1 MITQDI
7 DIANIPSPD
16 ICDDIKP
23 LSAFEI
29 KQAEWVIEGWL
40 PKGHITILAADGGSG
55 KTTLWCNV
63 IAALSAGRASILEPE
78 GYQREPQLVAV
89 FSAEDSIESVLK
101 PRLMAAGADQDN
113 IVALDHTVAGGR
125 VLRRYK
131 IGSPALISFVR
142 QYKPA
147 LCVLDPIQAFLPPDI
162 NMGSRNAMRDCMDQL
177 VTLGA
182 ETGTA
187 FLIVCHSNKRTGAA
201 ARNRVSDSSD
211 LWDISRSV
219 WMMGNTEDADVRYIS
234 HEKSNYGPQQDTV
247 LVSVQD
253 HILRRVGTTT
263 KRDQD
268 YVGCT
273 PTRRGADKSEACKQF
288 ILRTLRE
295 APDHRVRSPELMER
309 AKLYDIATATI
320 NRVRAQLGKAGI
332 IDSAEIYVNGVKQWY
347 VWLCGDDNPSQDE
360 QLSFDGDIAITSSQ
374 A

>member
-1 MITQDI
+1 MTIQDI
-7 DIANIPSPD
+7 DMVKSPCMD
-16 ICDDIKP
+16 FSDEIKP

-29 KQAEWVIEGWL
+29 KQAEWVIEGLL

-63 IAALSAGRASILEPE
+63 IAALSAGRASILEPD

-101 PRLMAAGADQDN
+101 PRLMAAGADQNN
-113 IVALDHTVAGGR
+113 IAALDHTVAGGR

-131 IGSPALISFVR
+131 IGSPALASFVR
-142 QYKPA
+142 ERRPV
-147 LCVLDPIQAFLPPDI
+147 LCVWDPIQAFLPPDI

-177 VTLGA
+177 VALGA

-187 FLIVCHSNKRTGAA
+187 FLVVCHSNKRTGAA

-219 WMMGNTEDADVRYIS
+219 WMMGKTEDADVRYIS

-268 YVGCT
+268 YVGCI
-273 PTRRGADKSEACKQF
+273 PTQRSADKSEACKQF

-295 APDHRVRSPELMER
+295 APDHRMRSPELMER
-309 AKLYDIATATI
+309 AKLYDFSTATI
-320 NRVRAQLGKAGI
+320 NRVRAQLSKAGI
-332 IDSAEIYVNGVKQWY
+332 IESAEIYANSQKGWY
-347 VWLCGDDNPSQDE
+347 VWLCGDDNPSQGD
-360 QLSFDGDIAITSSQ
+360 QLSFEGDMISRQ

>member
-1 MITQDI
+1 MTIQDI
-7 DIANIPSPD
+7 DMVKSPCMD
-16 ICDDIKP
+16 FSDEIKP

-29 KQAEWVIEGWL
+29 KQAEWVIDGWL
-40 PKGHITILAADGGSG
+40 PKGHVTILAADGGSG

-63 IAALSAGRASILEPE
+63 IAALSAGRASILEPD

-131 IGSPALISFVR
+131 IGSPALASFVR
-142 QYKPA
+142 ERRPV

-177 VTLGA
+177 VALGA

-187 FLIVCHSNKRTGAA
+187 FLVVCHSNKRTGVA

-219 WMMGNTEDADVRYIS
+219 WMMGKTEDADVRYIS

-253 HILRRVGTTT
+253 HMLQRVGTTT

-268 YVGCT
+268 YVGCI
-273 PTRRGADKSEACKQF
+273 PTHRSADKSEACKQF

-295 APDHRVRSPELMER
+295 APDHRMRSPELMER

-347 VWLCGDDNPSQDE
+347 VWLCDNGIPSQDE
-360 QLSFDGDIAITSSQ
+360 QLSFDGDMIARQ

>member
-1 MITQDI
+1 MSKQDI
-7 DIANIPSPD
+7 DIAKGPSAD
-16 ICDDIKP
+16 ICDEIKP
-23 LSAFEI
+23 LSAFAI
-29 KQAEWVIEGWL
+29 RPAEWVIEGWL
-40 PKGHITILAADGGSG
+40 PKGTITILAADGGSG

-63 IAALSAGRASILEPE
+63 IAALSAGRASILESD

-113 IVALDHTVAGGR
+113 IAALDHTVAGGR

-131 IGSPALISFVR
+131 IGSPALVSFIR
-142 QYKPA
+142 QYKPV

-177 VTLGA
+177 VALGA

-187 FLIVCHSNKRTGAA
+187 FLVVCHSNKRTGAA

-219 WMMGNTEDADVRYIS
+219 WMMGKTEDADVRYIS

-247 LVSVQD
+247 LVSIQD
-253 HILRRVGTTT
+253 HILQRVGTTT

-268 YVGCT
+268 YVGSI
-273 PTRRGADKSEACKQF
+273 PTRRSADKSKECKQF

-295 APDHRVRSPELMER
+295 APDHRMRSTELMER
-309 AKLYDIATATI
+309 AQYYDISTATI
-320 NRVRAQLGKAGI
+320 NRVRAQLSKAGI
-332 IDSAEIYVNGVKQWY
+332 IDSTEIYVDGRKGWY
-347 VWLCGDDNPSQDE
+347 VWLCGDDNPSQEE
-360 QLSFDGDIAITSSQ
+360 QLSFDGDMTTCQ